1 MADTRVYD
9 ELGNVISGTYD
20 DTPSPPPAPN
30 QSDAETAR
38 LKRQSAPIVSKT
50 VVKSNK
56 PPKVVQ
62 SKSQNVL
69 NHYRSFTYNFTLAA
83 LKKDDVND
91 PAKYRNSALDYVIA
105 KSGGKGTTGITVPGD
120 LASKKSAAN
129 NRYQQEAT
137 SMSATAESL
146 ASAKKTLDT
155 DLSRLSS
162 TPGLVNGFNANS
174 PGRFD
179 MFIDHV
185 EIESIMGFSE
195 DSNTSL
201 PTGIKFE
208 IIEPYSINGF
218 IESIQVAAVA
228 AGYPSYATASFLLKM
243 DFIGYPDSS
252 DFPDPEIVQDS
263 TRYFVFGFTGLEV
276 DVTEKGTKYR
286 CAGVPFNEK
295 GFGNPNKL
303 KKPTNMAGNTVRE
316 ILEDLIKNV
325 NEQVVEA
332 DKASKNTL
340 NKDKHDQYAI
350 KFMDWDDSLGFV
362 ENRENEIAKSPVSEL
377 LKDNA
382 LYKFND
388 PAKDTKPNAMKA
400 DKTTQPSAQEQ
411 AKDPEAIKYAPK
423 TPQVQFSDGA
433 NIHECIASLIRDS
446 KYVRN
451 ILSTIGQTGNPDEY
465 GMVKYF
471 LIKIEVEN
479 LNVIDEITRKPFQ
492 KFTYVVSP
500 YRVHYTRIPN
510 YGTSKIDASTLNLL
524 SLREYNYVYTGKNI
538 DVMNFKLNF
547 NTLFFEAIPNAM
559 GNTDSP
565 GDGLAKNNSVEVKT
579 VGGSDQSKS
588 SDQNALSTL
597 RADPKATEVH
607 RTGPN
612 AGQLSDDPY
621 SILARNMHDAIINS
635 KASMITGEIEIL
647 GDPFFLVTGGIG
659 NYNPK
664 PGTRGKTVD
673 GEAAHN
679 YSEVLITVNFRNP
692 IDIDTF
698 ENGGQVYFDTKKV
711 PFSGVYRVNKVNSS
725 FKEGQFKQTLE
736 ILRVPGQLELGSNES
751 PSDPSKRQEQ
761 LPNPLTAVVTDTTEA
776 TNAGSRASGA
786 NLLTQLGRGL
796 PSPGL
801 PGALSNFIGQA
812 GGLGG
817 TVNGLLNQVSGAVS
831 GGLGQ
836 LTAASAVFG
845 SIPGGVDQLASGI
858 RLQTSGL
865 LTSAQSAL
873 GSAASLGQ
881 IGNTLQNSFPFTN
894 AASDMA
900 SNIVS
905 KANAARSLIGV
916 AGSGIGDGATIKLD
930 TTAAATGLT
939 TAATDLFSQT
949 AKLPTNITSLSGLAS
964 SVSTDALAA
973 VTGLGSGA
981 SALAGGIG
989 DKLKSLTAGLPN
1001 DPSALASKFG
1011 INPAQLS
1018 GLSGDLKS
1026 KVIDQMAALSKSIP
1040 SNTDLSAIAS
1050 QGIVL
1055 DYISTDKLANLPASQ
1070 PVATAPAAP
1079 IDQAFLSELVKN
1091 KGPKA
1096 LAAAFGVSDISK
1108 IPGNILPASA
1118 ASDILSASSIPS
1130 NPLSKLTSQLN
1141 SIDLSSLGG
1150 KLASAGSQ
1158 LSGITG
1164 AVNSVEG
1171 ALGSIKSTLGD
1182 VPNLGGNLASAVTS
1196 KFGSLTQ
1203 GNSPLDKI
1211 MKG

>member
-1 MADTRVYD
+1 MADTREYD
-9 ELGNVISGTYD
+9 QLGNVISGTYD
-20 DTPSPPPAPN
+20 DTPSPPPAPD

-38 LKRQSAPIVSKT
+38 LKRQSASIVSKT
-50 VVKSNK
+50 VPTTPKSDK
-56 PPKVVQ
+56 PSKVVQ

-69 NHYRSFTYNFTLAA
+69 NRYRSFTYNFTLAA

-91 PAKYRNSALDYVIA
+91 PTKYRNSALDYVIA
-105 KSGGKGTTGITVPGD
+105 KSGGKGTDSIN
-120 LASKKSAAN
+120 SKN
-129 NRYQQEAT
+129 
-137 SMSATAESL
+137 ATALTKTEVTVVASELGDYVSSKTDIIQSAESVKQL
-146 ASAKKTLDT
+146 I
-155 DLSRLSS
+155 
-162 TPGLVNGFNANS
+162 GGFNKNS
-174 PGRFD
+174 SGRFD

-195 DSNTSL
+195 ESNASL
-201 PTGIKFE
+201 PTGLKFE

-243 DFIGYPDSS
+243 DFVGYPDSS
-252 DFPDPEIVQDS
+252 DFPDPEIVPDA

-303 KKPTNMAGNTVRE
+303 KKPTNMAGDSVRA
-316 ILEDLIKNV
+316 ILEDLITNV

-332 DKASKNTL
+332 DKASKTTP
-340 NKDKHDQYAI
+340 NKDKHDLYAI
-350 KFMDWDDSLGFV
+350 KFMDWDDNLGFI
-362 ENRENEIAKSPVSEL
+362 ENKEGKIAKSPVSEL

-388 PAKDTKPNAMKA
+388 PGDTTKANATHA
-400 DKTTQPSAQEQ
+400 DKNPQPSTQQQ
-411 AKDPEAIKYAPK
+411 ANEPEAIKYSPR

-446 KYVRN
+446 EYVRG
-451 ILSTIGQTGNPDEY
+451 IVKTLGEKKDNPDSF
-465 GMVKYF
+465 GMVNYF
-471 LIKIEVEN
+471 LVKIEVEN
-479 LNVIDEITRKPFQ
+479 LSVIDEITRKPFQ

-500 YRVHYTRIPN
+500 YKIHYTRIPN
-510 YGTSKIDASTLNLL
+510 YGTSKVDASALNLM

-547 NTLFFEAIPNAM
+547 NTLFFEAMPNAM

-565 GDGLAKNNSVEVKT
+565 GSGLAKDNSPNVKT
-579 VGGSDQSKS
+579 KGDSNQSQP
-588 SDQNALSTL
+588 SDQNAQSTT

-612 AGQLSDDPY
+612 AGQPLDDPY

-635 KASMITGEIEIL
+635 KASMISGELEIL

-664 PGTRGKTVD
+664 PSARGKTVD

-679 YSEVLITVNFRNP
+679 FSEVLITVNFRNP
-692 IDIDTF
+692 IDLSTF
-698 ENGGQVYFDTKKV
+698 EQGGLVYFDTKKV
-711 PFSGVYRVNKVNSS
+711 PFSGVYRVTKVNSS

-736 ILRVPGQLELGSNES
+736 ILRVPGQLELGSNET

-761 LPNPLTAVVTDTTEA
+761 TPNPLTAVVADTTESI
-776 TNAGSRASGA
+776 NAGDRVSGA

-817 TVNGLLNQVSGAVS
+817 TVNGLLTQVSGAVS

-836 LTAASAVFG
+836 LSAASSVFG

-873 GSAASLGQ
+873 GSASSLGQ
-881 IGNTLQNSFPFTN
+881 LGNTLQSAFPISNVAT
-894 AASDMA
+894 DLA

-905 KANAARSLIGV
+905 KADAAQSLLGV
-916 AGSGIGDGATIKLD
+916 TGSGIGEGATIKLD
-930 TTAAATGLT
+930 TAAAATGLT
-939 TAATDLFSQT
+939 TAVTDLISQT
-949 AKLPTNITSLSGLAS
+949 AKLPTNITSLSGLAG
-964 SVSTDALAA
+964 SVGTNALSA
-973 VTGLGSGA
+973 VAGLGTGA

-1001 DPSALASKFG
+1001 DPAALAGKFG

-1026 KVIDQMAALSKSIP
+1026 KVLDQMATLSKSIP

-1055 DYISTDKLANLPASQ
+1055 DYVSADKLANLPASQ
-1070 PVATAPAAP
+1070 PITVAPAAP
-1079 IDQAFLSELVKN
+1079 IDQQFLADLVKN

-1108 IPGNILPASA
+1108 IPGNILPASV
-1118 ASDILSASSIPS
+1118 ASDILSASSLPS
-1130 NPLSKLTSQLN
+1130 NPLLNLTSQLN
-1141 SIDLSSLGG
+1141 STDLSALSG
-1150 KLASAGSQ
+1150 KLMSAGSQ

-1164 AVNSVEG
+1164 ALGSVEG
-1171 ALGSIKSTLGD
+1171 MLGSVKSNLGD
-1182 VPNLGGNLASAVTS
+1182 VSNLGGSLTSAVTS

-1203 GNSPLDKI
+1203 GTSPLDKI
-1211 MKG
+1211 MNKG

>member
-1 MADTRVYD
+1 MADTREYD
-9 ELGNVISGTYD
+9 QLGNVISGTYD
-20 DTPSPPPAPN
+20 DTPAKPPAPD

-50 VVKSNK
+50 VPKSDK

-62 SKSQNVL
+62 GKSQNVL
-69 NHYRSFTYNFTLAA
+69 NRYRSFTYNFTLAA

-91 PAKYRNSALDYVIA
+91 PEKYRDSALDYIIA
-105 KSGGKGTTGITVPGD
+105 KSGGKGTTGIN
-120 LASKKSAAN
+120 SAAASFISN
-129 NRYQQEAT
+129 T
-137 SMSATAESL
+137 SAEVAAAARANFAKNDPQLVTAKS
-146 ASAKKTLDT
+146 T
-155 DLSRLSS
+155 DKPAALSNL
-162 TPGLVNGFNANS
+162 GKDLVNGFNANS

-208 IIEPYSINGF
+208 VIEPYSINGF

-243 DFIGYPDSS
+243 DFVGYPDSS
-252 DFPDPEIVQDS
+252 DFPDPEIVPDA

-303 KKPTNMAGNTVRE
+303 KKPTNMSGNTVRE

-332 DKASKNTL
+332 DKAGKNTP
-340 NKDKHDQYAI
+340 NKDKHDLYAI
-350 KFMDWDDSLGFV
+350 KFVDWNDTSGFT
-362 ENRENEIAKSPVSEL
+362 ETKEGNIGKSKVSEL

-382 LYKFND
+382 LYSFPD
-388 PAKDTKPNAMKA
+388 PANTTKANATQA
-400 DKTTQPSAQEQ
+400 DKTPQPSAQEQ
-411 AKDPEAIKYAPK
+411 SKDPEAIKYTPR

-446 KYVRN
+446 EYVRSIVKTLGEN
-451 ILSTIGQTGNPDEY
+451 GNPDSF
-465 GMVKYF
+465 GMVNYF
-471 LIKIEVEN
+471 LVKIEVEN
-479 LNVIDEITRKPFQ
+479 LSVIDEITRKPFQ

-500 YRVHYTRIPN
+500 YKIHYTRIPN
-510 YGTSKIDASTLNLL
+510 YGTSKVDASTLSLL

-538 DVMNFKLNF
+538 DVINFKLNF
-547 NTLFFEAIPNAM
+547 NTLFFEAMPNAM

-565 GDGLAKNNSVEVKT
+565 GSGLAKDDSVIVKT
-579 VGGSDQSKS
+579 NGNPSQGQS
-588 SDQNALSTL
+588 SDQNAQSTT

-612 AGQLSDDPY
+612 AGQPLDDPY

-635 KASMITGEIEIL
+635 KASMISGELEIL

-664 PGTRGKTVD
+664 PGSRGKTVD

-698 ENGGQVYFDTKKV
+698 ENGGQVYFDSKRV
-711 PFSGVYRVNKVNSS
+711 PFSGVYRVTKVNSS

-736 ILRVPGQLELGSNES
+736 ILRMAGQLEPGSNES
-751 PSDPSKRQEQ
+751 PTDPSKRQEQ
-761 LPNPLTAVVTDTTEA
+761 LPNPLTAVVTDTTES
-776 TNAGSRASGA
+776 TNAGARVSGA

-817 TVNGLLNQVSGAVS
+817 TVSGLLNQVSGAVS
-831 GGLGQ
+831 GGIGQ
-836 LTAASAVFG
+836 LTAAASVFG

-865 LTSAQSAL
+865 LTSAQSTL
-873 GSAASLGQ
+873 GTAASLGQ
-881 IGNTLQNSFPFTN
+881 IGNTLQNSFPLAN

-905 KANAARSLIGV
+905 KANAAKSLLGV
-916 AGSGIGDGATIKLD
+916 TGSGIGEGATIKLD
-930 TTAAATGLT
+930 TAAAATGLT

-949 AKLPTNITSLSGLAS
+949 AKLPDSVTALSGLAS
-964 SVSTDALAA
+964 SVGTNALSA
-973 VTGLGSGA
+973 VTGLGTGA

-1001 DPSALASKFG
+1001 DPAALASKFG
-1011 INPAQLS
+1011 VDPAQLS

-1026 KVIDQMAALSKSIP
+1026 KVLDQMAALSKSIP
-1040 SNTDLSAIAS
+1040 GNTDLSAIAS
-1050 QGIVL
+1050 QGVVL
-1055 DYISTDKLANLPASQ
+1055 DYISKDKLANLPASQ
-1070 PVATAPAAP
+1070 PVTIAPPAP
-1079 IDQAFLSELVKN
+1079 VDQAFLTDLVKN

-1096 LAAAFGVSDISK
+1096 LAAAFGVADISK

-1118 ASDILSASSIPS
+1118 ASDILSASSLPA
-1130 NPLSKLTSQLN
+1130 NPLSKITGQLN
-1141 SIDLSSLGG
+1141 STDLSALGG

-1164 AVNSVEG
+1164 AVGSVEG

-1182 VPNLGGNLASAVTS
+1182 VPNLGGNLTSAVTS

-1203 GNSPLDKI
+1203 GTSPLDKI